1 MKKATRIMGAAVR
14 GILLATAA
22 VMLLLTLLNITAVLP
37 QAPGL
42 FGYRAYVV
50 LSDSMDPIFQAG
62 DLVFTKPVDPQ
73 ELQIGDI
80 IAFHSSD
87 PSIYNE
93 VVTHRIQEITEYRGE
108 KAYITAGDQSGVP
121 DAVPAQSSHVLGQ
134 YCAVIPKLG
143 YLFSF
148 LKTPAGFL
156 IFIFAPLFL
165 LMAYEIARML
175 YGIKRYRRN
184 MRQTMEREY
193 DLLKA
198 QEVKLKEE
206 QEQLVEDW
214 KQLAKEQQA
223 VKRLAESLES
233 LKEQMELRLK
243 EPPPSKKP

>member
-1 MKKATRIMGAAVR
+1 MKKATRMIGAAAR

-22 VMLLLTLLNITAVLP
+22 VMLLLTLLNVTAVLP

-42 FGYRAYVV
+42 FGYRAFVV
-50 LSDSMDPIFQAG
+50 VSDSMNPIFQAG

-73 ELQIGDI
+73 ELKMGDI
-80 IAFHSSD
+80 IAFQSSD
-87 PSIYNE
+87 PTIYNE
-93 VVTHRIQEITEYRGE
+93 VVTHRIQEVTEYRGE
-108 KAYITAGDQSGVP
+108 KAFITAGDQTGEP

-134 YCAVIPKLG
+134 YCAVIPRLG

-156 IFIFAPLFL
+156 VFIFVPLFL
-165 LMAYEIARML
+165 LMVYEVARML

-184 MRQTMEREY
+184 MRQAMEREY
-193 DLLKA
+193 GLLKA

-206 QEQLVEDW
+206 QETLTEGW
-214 KQLAKEQQA
+214 KQLANEQQA